1 MQKTKQKVKEVGRI
15 SLKEEQDLVVSLV
28 DDEKLDIRVWLN
40 SEKYS
45 GPTKRGVRFYLFDR
59 IWDKFK
65 KMVEKVDKEYQ
76 ELV

>member
-1 MQKTKQKVKEVGRI
+1 MQKTKQKVKEIGKIR
-15 SLKEEQDLVVSLV
+15 LKEDQQLIINLI

-45 GPTKRGVRFYLFDR
+45 GPTKRGVQFYLFDGIR
-59 IWDKFK
+59 DKFK